1 MPQNGR
7 SPLQDCGRFCA
18 FYCGYLFSSMEQA
31 GSLLR
36 KIRECIAEFFGKLLD
51 RRTAIAID
59 RNSGW
64 VAKWHII
71 ALEAGIAISVKVQ
84 RPARYDYLLQIWAGI
99 EYFAGKLLQIW
110 RQRDRFERFTA
121 VESAA
126 TNDIGHD
133 RHFNLREGSAAF
145 KKTGRNPLQSDRQ
158 SCLFQRSTSKEYVVI
173 QALICNIKFC
183 KGIRQ
188 IDLLQRRAAC
198 ESVASQCDQMIR
210 QIDLFQ

>member
-1 MPQNGR
+1 
-7 SPLQDCGRFCA
+7 
-18 FYCGYLFSSMEQA
+18 MEQA

-71 ALEAGIAISVKVQ
+71 ALEVGIAISVKVQ

-110 RQRDRFERFTA
+110 RQR
-121 VESAA
+121 S
-126 TNDIGHD
+126 I
-133 RHFNLREGSAAF
+133 REIHS
-145 KKTGRNPLQSDRQ
+145 
-158 SCLFQRSTSKEYVVI
+158 
-173 QALICNIKFC
+173 
-183 KGIRQ
+183 
-188 IDLLQRRAAC
+188 RRK
-198 ESVASQCDQMIR
+198 R
-210 QIDLFQ
+210 RY